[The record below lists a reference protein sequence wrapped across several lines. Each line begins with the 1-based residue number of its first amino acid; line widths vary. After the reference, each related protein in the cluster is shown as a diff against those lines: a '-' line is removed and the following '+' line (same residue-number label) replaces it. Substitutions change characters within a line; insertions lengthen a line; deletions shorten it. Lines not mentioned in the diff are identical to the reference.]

1 MILNKAKINTFF
13 LNQKCRDEDIV
24 NFLKEYQLY
33 LYLKGFL
40 HLRKER
46 INFTKKPTYFQL
58 NVTWLESVY
67 LTYSTFKLCYVYHSR
82 SRKPKKK
89 RRENMGTVYPQPVL

>member
-67 LTYSTFKLCYVYHSR
+67 LTTSTFKLCYVYHSR